1 MESTITGAARNLPP
15 EDYHFILALL
25 IVVALYSFYCFIR
38 EWKRWRLIKDT
49 PTARLRSAPQGY
61 VELEGKGKWRSEH
74 PIYAPLTNHKCLWY
88 HSRIE
93 RQETILEK
101 KRTRTTWK
109 PLFQSTSPHP
119 FLLDD
124 GTETC
129 LVDPD
134 GAEIISTEKLVWY
147 GNTEWP
153 ARAGIL
159 DNGSAL
165 TALANGYRY
174 TEQLI
179 LPGQRLYVIGEL
191 RTKSPGTERS
201 VKNIM
206 RELLYHWKQD
216 KKQLHERFD
225 TNQDGKID
233 QHEWEVARAAA
244 LTEARERYQQQLYEP
259 AVHHVFKPGNSGR
272 PFIIS
277 ARSQNDLLQDCR
289 RKTFITLAVC
299 AGITACLLWLLQA
312 RG

>member
-1 MESTITGAARNLPP
+1 M
-15 EDYHFILALL
+15 
-25 IVVALYSFYCFIR
+25 
-38 EWKRWRLIKDT
+38 
-49 PTARLRSAPQGY
+49 
-61 VELEGKGKWRSEH
+61 
-74 PIYAPLTNHKCLWY
+74 
-88 HSRIE
+88 
-93 RQETILEK
+93 
-101 KRTRTTWK
+101 
-109 PLFQSTSPHP
+109 FQSTSPHP

-165 TALANGYRY
+165 AALASGYRY

-233 QHEWEVARAAA
+233 QHEGRSRAQLHSLKLVSVINNSCTNRQYTMFSNQETAVDRSSSRHAHKMTCCRIVAA
-244 LTEARERYQQQLYEP
+244 TP
-259 AVHHVFKPGNSGR
+259 
-272 PFIIS
+272 
-277 ARSQNDLLQDCR
+277 LLH
-289 RKTFITLAVC
+289 
-299 AGITACLLWLLQA
+299 
-312 RG
+312 